1 MTMDQGGVVAVKQIL
16 AWQEE
21 RRSDS
26 YPALPK
32 LPSAGLSA
40 QELEAS
46 MQRETICPR
55 GSRKDSELA
64 VR

>member
-1 MTMDQGGVVAVKQIL
+1 MDQGGLAAVKQIL

-26 YPALPK
+26 CPALPK
-32 LPSAGLSA
+32 LPSAGLST

-46 MQRETICPR
+46 MQRETICPG
-55 GSRKDSELA
+55 GSREDSELA